1 MALIKSIVAY
11 EIIDSR
17 GLPTIEAQLVLDSGV
32 SVVTSVAGAQAHYP
46 NEPADIRDEDNNRF
60 FGKGVL
66 HAVSYIND
74 LIAPKLKGVNPSK
87 LKEIDDWLVKADG
100 TKNKSRLGT
109 NTLLTI
115 SQLIAKAGAADVQM
129 PLFRYLNALYKSV
142 YKSEIP
148 IDKVPTPIFNM
159 INGGKHA
166 NTPMDFQEFQIVPS
180 SSFTFGTA
188 YQKAIE
194 LHTELK
200 KVLEYR
206 NATTAV
212 GEEGGFSP
220 NLTTNIDA
228 LEILNEAITQVK
240 MKAGLDMF
248 LGIDFASSFFSKKGL
263 YTIKD
268 KPHPLKSDEY
278 INFVKFLLDNYS
290 ILYIEDPFDAED
302 WPSWKKLNS
311 SLSSTI
317 YIVGDE
323 LIRMNKDRLTYAI
336 RESTCTS
343 FLLKP
348 NQIGTISEVLDI
360 VNLARTNS
368 ISYIVAGRSSE
379 TNDDFV
385 SDLAVAIQSEFV
397 KFGAPVRGE
406 RVAKYNRLW
415 KIERDELKIQG

>member
-1 MALIKSIVAY
+1 MALIKSLVAY

-17 GLPTIEAQLVLDSGV
+17 GFPTIEGRLELDSGA
-32 SVVTSVAGAQAHYP
+32 SVVTSVPGAQKSYP
-46 NEPADIRDEDNNRF
+46 NEPEDIRDEDPNRF

-87 LKEIDDWLVKADG
+87 LREIDDWLIKADG

-109 NTLLTI
+109 NTLLTV
-115 SQLIAKAGAADVQM
+115 SQLVAKAGALDKQI
-129 PLFRYLNALYKSV
+129 PLFKYLNSIYTTIYKT
-142 YKSEIP
+142 EIA
-148 IDKVPTPIFNM
+148 IDKVSTPIFNM

-166 NTPMDFQEFQIVPS
+166 NTPMDFQEFQVIPS

-194 LHTELK
+194 LYSELK

-228 LEILNEAITQVK
+228 LEILNEAISQAK
-240 MKAGLDMF
+240 MKVGLDIF

-268 KPHPLKSDEY
+268 KTHPLKSEEY
-278 INFVKFLLDNYS
+278 IAFVKFLLENYS
-290 ILYIEDPFDAED
+290 ILYAEDPFDAED

-311 SLSSTI
+311 PSASSV

-323 LIRMNKDRLTYAI
+323 LIRMDKDRLTYAI
-336 RESTCTS
+336 KENSCTS

-348 NQIGTISEVLDI
+348 NQIGTISEVLEI

-368 ISYIVAGRSSE
+368 ITYIVAGRSAE

-385 SDLAVAIQSEFV
+385 ADLAVAIQAEFV

-415 KIERDELKIQG
+415 KIERDELKIQ

>member
-1 MALIKSIVAY
+1 MSLIKSLFAY

-17 GLPTIEAQLVLDSGV
+17 GYPTIEAQLVLDSGM
-32 SVVTSVAGAQAHYP
+32 SVVTSVPGSQGNYP
-46 NEPADIRDEDNNRF
+46 NEPNDVRDEDTLRF

-66 HAVSYIND
+66 HAVSYINE
-74 LIAPKLKGVNPSK
+74 LIAPKLKGVNPSR
-87 LKEIDDWLVKADG
+87 LQEIDDWLIKADG

-115 SQLIAKAGAADVQM
+115 SQLIAKAGAVDLQI
-129 PLFRYLNALYKSV
+129 PLFKHLNSVYSALYKS
-142 YKSEIP
+142 EIV

-159 INGGKHA
+159 INGGKYA
-166 NTPMDFQEFQIVPS
+166 NTPMDFQEFQIIPS
-180 SSFTFGTA
+180 SSFSFGLA

-194 LHTELK
+194 LYSELK

-206 NATTAV
+206 NTTTAV

-228 LEILNEAITQVK
+228 LEILNEAVSQVK
-240 MKAGLDMF
+240 MKVGLDMF

-268 KPHPLKSDEY
+268 KPHSLKSEEY
-278 INFVKFLLDNYS
+278 TTFIKFLLENYS
-290 ILYIEDPFDAED
+290 ILYMEDPFDGED

-311 SLSSTI
+311 SKSSTV

-323 LIRMNKDRLTYAI
+323 LIRMNKDRLRYAI
-336 RESTCTS
+336 KENSCTS
-343 FLLKP
+343 FIVKP
-348 NQIGTISEVLDI
+348 NQIGTISEVFEI

-368 ISYIVAGRSSE
+368 LTYIVAGRRSE
-379 TNDDFV
+379 TNDDFIA
-385 SDLAVAIQSEFV
+385 DLAVAIQAEFV

-415 KIERDELKIQG
+415 KIERDELKIK

>member
-1 MALIKSIVAY
+1 MALIQRIFAY

-17 GLPTIEAQLVLDSGV
+17 GLPTVEAMLELDNGV
-32 SVVTSVAGAQAHYP
+32 SVITSVPGSQANYP
-46 NEPADIRDEDNNRF
+46 NEPEDIRDEDANRF

-66 HAVSYIND
+66 HSVSYIND
-74 LIAPKLKGVNPSK
+74 LIAPKLKGVSPLK
-87 LKEIDDWLVKADG
+87 LREIDDWLIKADG

-115 SQLIAKAGAADVQM
+115 SQLVAKAGAADQKV
-129 PLFRYLNALYKSV
+129 PLYSYLNQFYKTV
-142 YKSEIP
+142 YKSEIT

-166 NTPMDFQEFQIVPS
+166 NTPMDFQEFQIIPS

-194 LHTELK
+194 LYNELK

-220 NLTTNIDA
+220 NLANNVDA

-240 MKAGLDMF
+240 MKVGLDMF
-248 LGIDFASSFFSKKGL
+248 LGIDFASSFYSKKGL

-268 KPHPLKSDEY
+268 KARSLKSEEY
-278 INFVKFLLDNYS
+278 SAFITFLLNNYS
-290 ILYIEDPFDAED
+290 ILYMEDPFDAED

-311 SLSSTI
+311 SISSTV

-323 LIRMNKDRLTYAI
+323 LIRMNKDRLGYAI
-336 RESTCTS
+336 KDGSCTS
-343 FLLKP
+343 LLIKP
-348 NQIGTISEVLDI
+348 NQIGTLSEVFEM
-360 VNLARTNS
+360 VNIARTNS

-379 TNDDFV
+379 TNDDFMA
-385 SDLAVAIQSEFV
+385 DLAVALQSEFV

-415 KIERDELKIQG
+415 KIERDELKIQ

>member
-1 MALIKSIVAY
+1 MSLIKSIVAY

-17 GLPTIEAQLVLDSGV
+17 GMPTIEAQLVLESGATV
-32 SVVTSVAGAQAHYP
+32 ITSVPGSQKAYQ
-46 NEPADIRDEDNNRF
+46 NEPEDVRDEDSNRF
-60 FGKGVL
+60 FGKGVQ

-74 LIAPKLKGVNPSK
+74 LIAPKLIGVNPAK
-87 LKEIDDWLVKADG
+87 IREIDDWLIKADG
-100 TKNKSRLGT
+100 TKTKSRLGV
-109 NTLLTI
+109 NTILTV
-115 SQLIAKAGAADVQM
+115 SQLIARAGAADAHV
-129 PLFRYLNALYKSV
+129 PLFQYLNSLYTSL
-142 YKSEIP
+142 YKSEIV

-166 NTPMDFQEFQIVPS
+166 NTPMDFQEFQIIPS

-194 LHTELK
+194 LYAELK

-228 LEILNEAITQVK
+228 LEILNEAVSQVK
-240 MKAGLDMF
+240 MKIGLDIF

-268 KPHPLKSDEY
+268 KPHSLKSEEY
-278 INFVKFLLDNYS
+278 IDFVKFLFDNYS
-290 ILYIEDPFDAED
+290 ILYVEDPFDAED
-302 WPSWKKLNS
+302 WLSWKKLTS
-311 SLSSTI
+311 TLSSTV

-323 LIRMNKDRLTYAI
+323 LTRMNKERINYI
-336 RESTCTS
+336 IKEGSCTS
-343 FLLKP
+343 FIIKP
-348 NQIGTISEVLDI
+348 NQIGTISEIFEL

-368 ISYIVAGRSSE
+368 LSYVVAGRSAE
-379 TNDDFV
+379 TNDCFV
-385 SDLAVAIQSEFV
+385 ADLAVAIQSEFV

-415 KIERDELKIQG
+415 KIERDELKIV

>member
-1 MALIKSIVAY
+1 MSLINSIFAY

-17 GLPTIEAQLVLDSGV
+17 GLPTVEARLELDSGV
-32 SVVTSVAGAQAHYP
+32 SVITSVSGSQATFP
-46 NEPADIRDEDNNRF
+46 NEPSDMRDEDVNRF

-74 LIAPKLKGVNPSK
+74 LIAPKLKGINPAK
-87 LKEIDDWLVKADG
+87 LQEIDDWLIKADG

-109 NTLLTI
+109 NTLLTL
-115 SQLIAKAGAADVQM
+115 SQLITKAGAADAQV
-129 PLFRYLNALYKSV
+129 PLYIYLNQLYKTI
-142 YKSEIP
+142 YKSEIL
-148 IDKVPTPIFNM
+148 IDKVPSPIFNM

-166 NTPMDFQEFQIVPS
+166 NTPMDFQEFQIIPS

-188 YQKAIE
+188 YQKSIE
-194 LHTELK
+194 IYSELK

-228 LEILNEAITQVK
+228 LEILNEAIIQVK
-240 MKAGLDMF
+240 MKMGLDIF
-248 LGIDFASSFFSKKGL
+248 LGIDFASSFFSKNGL

-268 KPHPLKSDEY
+268 KPHPLKSEEY
-278 INFVKFLLDNYS
+278 IAFVKFLLETYS
-290 ILYIEDPFDAED
+290 ILYIEDPFDVED

-311 SLSSTI
+311 SLSSTV

-323 LIRMNKDRLTYAI
+323 LIRMNEERLTNAI
-336 RESTCTS
+336 KEGSCTS

-348 NQIGTISEVLDI
+348 SQIGTISEVLKM
-360 VNLARTNS
+360 VHLARTNTMT
-368 ISYIVAGRSSE
+368 YIVAGKSSE
-379 TNDDFV
+379 TNDDFIA
-385 SDLAVAIQSEFV
+385 DLAVAIQSEFV

-415 KIERDELKIQG
+415 KIERDELKIQ

>member
-1 MALIKSIVAY
+1 MALIKSIFAY

-17 GLPTIEAQLVLDSGV
+17 GLPTVEAQLELDNGA
-32 SVVTSVAGAQAHYP
+32 SVVTSVSGSHGNYP
-46 NEPADIRDEDNNRF
+46 NEPSDIRDEDANRF

-66 HAVSYIND
+66 HSASYIND
-74 LIAPKLKGVNPSK
+74 LIAPKLKGVNPAK
-87 LKEIDDWLVKADG
+87 LVEIDDWLIKADG

-115 SQLIAKAGAADVQM
+115 SQLVAKAGAKDLQI
-129 PLFRYLNALYKSV
+129 PLYKHLNELYKKT
-142 YKSEIP
+142 YKSEIV

-166 NTPMDFQEFQIVPS
+166 NTPMDFQEFQIIPS

-194 LHTELK
+194 LYVELK

-206 NATTAV
+206 NATTAI

-228 LEILNEAITQVK
+228 LEILNETISQVK
-240 MKAGLDMF
+240 MKVGLDMF
-248 LGIDFASSFFSKKGL
+248 LGIDFASSFFSKNGL

-268 KPHPLKSDEY
+268 KPHPLKSEEY
-278 INFVKFLLDNYS
+278 ITFVKSLLDGYS
-290 ILYIEDPFDAED
+290 ILYIEDPFDSED
-302 WPSWKKLNS
+302 WPSWKELNA
-311 SLSSTI
+311 SLASTI

-323 LIRMNKDRLTYAI
+323 LIRMNKDRLSYAVK
-336 RESTCTS
+336 ESSCTS
-343 FLLKP
+343 FLIKP
-348 NQIGTISEVLDI
+348 NQIGTISEVFEI

-368 ISYIVAGRSSE
+368 ITYVVAARSSE
-379 TNDDFV
+379 TNDDFIA
-385 SDLAVAIQSEFV
+385 DLAVAIQSEFV

-415 KIERDELKIQG
+415 KIERDELKIQ

>member
-1 MALIKSIVAY
+1 MAVIKKIFAY

-17 GLPTIEAQLVLDSGV
+17 GFPTIEAQLTLDTGA
-32 SVVTSVAGAQAHYP
+32 SVVTSVPAQNPMFP
-46 NEPADIRDEDNNRF
+46 NEAVDVRDEDPNRF

-74 LIAPKLKGVNPSK
+74 LIGPKLVGVNPSK
-87 LKEIDDWLVKADG
+87 IKEIDDWLLKADG

-109 NTLLTI
+109 NTILTL
-115 SQLIAKAGAADVQM
+115 SQLIAKAGAADAQV
-129 PLFRYLNALYKSV
+129 PLFLYLNKLYSSIYKSDIV
-142 YKSEIP
+142 
-148 IDKVPTPIFNM
+148 IDKIPTPIFNM
-159 INGGKHA
+159 ITGGRHA
-166 NTPMDFQEFQIVPS
+166 NTPMDFQEFELIPS

-194 LHTELK
+194 LYSELK

-228 LEILNEAITQVK
+228 LEILNETITQAK
-240 MKAGLDMF
+240 MKVGLDMF

-268 KPHPLKSDEY
+268 KSHPLKSDEY
-278 INFVKFLLDNYS
+278 IEFVRNLLANYS
-290 ILYIEDPFDAED
+290 ILYVEDPFDEED
-302 WPSWKKLNS
+302 WPSWKKLNT
-311 SLSSTI
+311 SLSSTV

-323 LIRMNKDRLTYAI
+323 LTRMNKDRINYAI
-336 RESTCTS
+336 RESSCTS
-343 FLLKP
+343 FLIKP
-348 NQIGTISEVLDI
+348 NQVGTISEIFEL
-360 VNLARTNS
+360 VNIARTND
-368 ISYIVAGRSSE
+368 ITYIVAGRSSE
-379 TNDDFV
+379 TNDDFT

-415 KIERDELKIQG
+415 KIERDELKIT

>member
-1 MALIKSIVAY
+1 MALIKSIYAY

-17 GLPTIEAQLVLDSGV
+17 GSPTVEARLELDSGA
-32 SVVTSVAGAQAHYP
+32 SVVTSVSGSQGSYP
-46 NEPADIRDEDNNRF
+46 NEPGDIRDEDSNRF

-66 HAVSYIND
+66 HSVSYIND
-74 LIAPKLKGVNPSK
+74 LIAPKLKGVSPNK
-87 LKEIDDWLVKADG
+87 LAEIDDWLIKADG

-115 SQLIAKAGAADVQM
+115 SQLVAKAGAEEQKI
-129 PLFRYLNALYKSV
+129 PLYKHLNQLFTKV
-142 YKSEIP
+142 YKTEIV

-166 NTPMDFQEFQIVPS
+166 NTPMDFQEFQIIPS
-180 SSFTFGTA
+180 SSLTFGKA
-188 YQKAIE
+188 YQKSIE
-194 LHTELK
+194 LYAELK

-206 NATTAV
+206 NATTAI

-220 NLTTNIDA
+220 NLTTNLDA
-228 LEILNEAITQVK
+228 LEILNEAVSQVH
-240 MKAGLDMF
+240 MKIGLDMF
-248 LGIDFASSFFSKKGL
+248 LGIDFASSFYSKNGL

-268 KPHPLKSDEY
+268 KPHALKSLEY
-278 INFVKFLLDNYS
+278 VAFIKSLLEGYS
-290 ILYIEDPFDAED
+290 ILYIEDPFDVED
-302 WPSWKKLNS
+302 WQSWKN
-311 SLSSTI
+311 LSSSVSSTV

-323 LIRMNKDRLTYAI
+323 LIRMNKERLSFAI
-336 RESTCTS
+336 KEGSCTS

-348 NQIGTISEVLDI
+348 NQIGTISEVFDI

-368 ISYIVAGRSSE
+368 ITYVVAARSSE
-379 TNDDFV
+379 TNDDFIA
-385 SDLAVAIQSEFV
+385 DLAVALQSEFV

-415 KIERDELKIQG
+415 KIERDELKIQ

>member
-1 MALIKSIVAY
+1 MALIKSIFAY

-17 GLPTIEAQLVLDSGV
+17 GRPTVEARMELDSGA
-32 SVVTSVAGAQAHYP
+32 SVVTSVSGSQAAYP
-46 NEPADIRDEDNNRF
+46 NEPEDVRDGDPNRF

-66 HAVSYIND
+66 HSVSYIND
-74 LIAPKLKGVNPSK
+74 LIGPKLKGVNPAK
-87 LKEIDDWLVKADG
+87 LREIDDWLIKADG

-109 NTLLTI
+109 NTLLTV
-115 SQLIAKAGAADVQM
+115 SQLVAKAGAADLNI
-129 PLFRYLNALYKSV
+129 PLFKHLNQLYIAA
-142 YKSEIP
+142 YKSEIV

-194 LHTELK
+194 LYSELK

-220 NLTTNIDA
+220 NLTTNVDA
-228 LEILNEAITQVK
+228 LEILNEAVSQVK
-240 MKAGLDMF
+240 MKLGLDMF
-248 LGIDFASSFFSKKGL
+248 LGIDFASSFYSKKGL
-263 YTIKD
+263 YSIKD
-268 KPHPLKSDEY
+268 KAHALKSEEY
-278 INFVKFLLDNYS
+278 ILFVKFLLENYS

-311 SLSSTI
+311 SISSTI
-317 YIVGDE
+317 YIAGDE
-323 LIRMNKDRLTYAI
+323 LIRMDKDRLTYAI
-336 RESTCTS
+336 KEASCTS

-348 NQIGTISEVLDI
+348 NQIGTLSEVFDI

-368 ISYIVAGRSSE
+368 ISYIVAARSSE

-385 SDLAVAIQSEFV
+385 ADLAVALQSEFV

-415 KIERDELKIQG
+415 RIERDELKIK

>member
-1 MALIKSIVAY
+1 MALIKSIFAY

-17 GLPTIEAQLVLDSGV
+17 GLPTVEAQLELDNGAC
-32 SVVTSVAGAQAHYP
+32 VVTSVSGSYGNFP
-46 NEPADIRDEDNNRF
+46 NEPGDIRDEDPNRF

-66 HAVSYIND
+66 NSVSYIND
-74 LIAPKLKGVNPSK
+74 LIAPKLKGVNPTK
-87 LKEIDDWLVKADG
+87 LIEIDDWLIKADG
-100 TKNKSRLGT
+100 TKSKSRLGT
-109 NTLLTI
+109 NTLLAI
-115 SQLIAKAGAADVQM
+115 SQLMAKAGAKDQGI
-129 PLFRYLNALYKSV
+129 PLYKYLNELYKKI
-142 YKSEIP
+142 YKTEII

-166 NTPMDFQEFQIVPS
+166 NTPMDFQEFQMIPS
-180 SSFTFGTA
+180 SSFTCGTA

-194 LHTELK
+194 LYSELK

-206 NATTAV
+206 NATTAI

-228 LEILNEAITQVK
+228 LEILNEAVSQVK
-240 MKAGLDMF
+240 MKVGLDIF
-248 LGIDFASSFFSKKGL
+248 FGIDFASSFYSKKGL

-268 KPHPLKSDEY
+268 KPHALKGDEY
-278 INFVKFLLDNYS
+278 ITFVKSLLDSYS
-290 ILYIEDPFDAED
+290 ILYIEDPFDTED

-311 SLSSTI
+311 TIASTV

-323 LIRMNKDRLTYAI
+323 LIRMNKDRLAYAI
-336 RESTCTS
+336 SNDSCTS

-348 NQIGTISEVLDI
+348 NQIGTLSEVFEI

-368 ISYIVAGRSSE
+368 ISYIVAARSSE
-379 TNDDFV
+379 TNDDFIA
-385 SDLAVAIQSEFV
+385 DLSVGLQSEFV

-415 KIERDELKIQG
+415 KIERDELKIQ

>member
-1 MALIKSIVAY
+1 MAAIKKIFAY

-17 GLPTIEAQLVLDSGV
+17 GYPTIEAQLTLDSGA
-32 SVVTSVAGAQAHYP
+32 SVVTSVPAQISRFP
-46 NEPADIRDEDNNRF
+46 NEVTDVRDEDPNRF

-74 LIAPKLKGVNPSK
+74 LVGPKLVGVNPSK
-87 LKEIDDWLVKADG
+87 IKEIDDWLIKADG

-109 NTLLTI
+109 NTILTL
-115 SQLIAKAGAADVQM
+115 SQLIAKAGAADAQV
-129 PLFRYLNALYKSV
+129 PLFLYLNKLYSSI
-142 YKSEIP
+142 YGSEIV
-148 IDKVPTPIFNM
+148 IDKIPTPIFNM
-159 INGGKHA
+159 INGGRHA
-166 NTPMDFQEFQIVPS
+166 NTPMDFQEFELIPS

-194 LHTELK
+194 LYSELK

-228 LEILNEAITQVK
+228 LEILNETIAQAK
-240 MKAGLDMF
+240 MKVGLDVF

-263 YTIKD
+263 YTVKD
-268 KPHPLKSDEY
+268 KAHSLKSDEY
-278 INFVKFLLDNYS
+278 IEFVKNLLTNYS
-290 ILYIEDPFDAED
+290 ILYMEDPFDEED
-302 WPSWKKLNS
+302 WPSWKKINTTLA
-311 SLSSTI
+311 STV

-323 LIRMNKDRLTYAI
+323 LTRMNKDRINYAI
-336 RESTCTS
+336 KENSCTS
-343 FLLKP
+343 FLIKT
-348 NQIGTISEVLDI
+348 NQVGTISEIFEL
-360 VNLARTNS
+360 VNIARTNEV
-368 ISYIVAGRSSE
+368 SYIVAGRSSE

-415 KIERDELKIQG
+415 RIERDELKIK

>member
-1 MALIKSIVAY
+1 MALIKSIFAY

-17 GLPTIEAQLVLDSGV
+17 GLPTIEAQLELDNGA
-32 SVVTSVAGAQAHYP
+32 SVVTSVSGSQGNFP
-46 NEPADIRDEDNNRF
+46 NEPSDIRDEDANRF

-66 HAVSYIND
+66 NSASYIND
-74 LIAPKLKGVNPSK
+74 LIAPKLKGVNPAK
-87 LKEIDDWLVKADG
+87 LAEIDAWLIKADG

-115 SQLIAKAGAADVQM
+115 SQLVAKAGAKDKQV
-129 PLFRYLNALYKSV
+129 PLYTHLNQIYTSV
-142 YKSEIP
+142 YKTEIV

-166 NTPMDFQEFQIVPS
+166 NTPMDFQEFQIIPS
-180 SSFTFGTA
+180 SSFTFSTA

-194 LHTELK
+194 LYAELK

-206 NATTAV
+206 NATTAI

-228 LEILNEAITQVK
+228 LEILNEAVSQVK
-240 MKAGLDMF
+240 MKIGLDMF
-248 LGIDFASSFFSKKGL
+248 LGIDFASSFYSKNGL
-263 YTIKD
+263 YTVKD
-268 KPHPLKSDEY
+268 KSHSMKSDEY
-278 INFVKFLLDNYS
+278 VTFVKSLLDGYS
-290 ILYIEDPFDAED
+290 ILYAEDPFDVED

-323 LIRMNKDRLTYAI
+323 LIRMNKDRLAYAI
-336 RESTCTS
+336 KDNSCTS
-343 FLLKP
+343 FILKP
-348 NQIGTISEVLDI
+348 NQIGTISEVFEI

-368 ISYIVAGRSSE
+368 ITYIVAARSSE
-379 TNDDFV
+379 TNDDFIA
-385 SDLAVAIQSEFV
+385 DLSVALQSEFV

-415 KIERDELKIQG
+415 KIERDELKIR

>member
-1 MALIKSIVAY
+1 MAIIKSIFAY

-17 GLPTIEAQLVLDSGV
+17 GLPTVEAQLELDNGM
-32 SVVTSVAGAQAHYP
+32 SVVTSVPGSEGNYP
-46 NEPADIRDEDNNRF
+46 NEPGDIRDEDANRF

-66 HAVSYIND
+66 HCISYIND

-87 LKEIDDWLVKADG
+87 LREIDDWLVKADG
-100 TKNKSRLGT
+100 TKSKSRLGT
-109 NTLLTI
+109 NTLLTL
-115 SQLIAKAGAADVQM
+115 SQLIAKAGAADLQI
-129 PLFRYLNALYKSV
+129 PLFKHLNQLYEAI
-142 YKSEIP
+142 YKTEII
-148 IDKVPTPIFNM
+148 IDKVPTPIFDM

-166 NTPMDFQEFQIVPS
+166 NTPMDFQEFQIIPS

-188 YQKAIE
+188 FQKSVE
-194 LHTELK
+194 LYSELK

-228 LEILNEAITQVK
+228 LEILNEAISQMK
-240 MKAGLDMF
+240 MKVGIDMF

-268 KPHPLKSDEY
+268 KPHPLKSEEY
-278 INFVKFLLDNYS
+278 IAFLKFLLDNYS
-290 ILYIEDPFDAED
+290 ILYMEDPFDTED
-302 WPSWKKLNS
+302 WPSWKKLSS
-311 SLSSTI
+311 SLSSSV

-323 LIRMNKDRLTYAI
+323 LIRMNKGRLTYAI
-336 RESTCTS
+336 KEKSCTS

-348 NQIGTISEVLDI
+348 NQIGTISEVFEI

-368 ISYIVAGRSSE
+368 ITYMVAGRSSE
-379 TNDDFV
+379 TNDDFIA
-385 SDLAVAIQSEFV
+385 DLAVALQSEFV
-397 KFGAPVRGE
+397 NFGAPVRGE

-415 KIERDELKIQG
+415 KIERDELKIQ

>member
-1 MALIKSIVAY
+1 MSLIKSLVAY

-17 GLPTIEAQLVLDSGV
+17 GLPTIEARLVLDSGA
-32 SVVTSVAGAQAHYP
+32 SVVTSVPGSQKIYP
-46 NEPADIRDEDNNRF
+46 NEPEDVRDEDANRF
-60 FGKGVL
+60 FGKGVQ

-74 LIAPKLKGVNPSK
+74 LIAPKLIGVNPVK
-87 LKEIDDWLVKADG
+87 IHEIDDWLIKADG
-100 TKNKSRLGT
+100 TTNKSRLGV

-115 SQLIAKAGAADVQM
+115 SQIIAKAGAEDAHI
-129 PLFRYLNALYKSV
+129 PLYKYLNSLYTTLYKT
-142 YKSEIP
+142 EIV
-148 IDKVPTPIFNM
+148 IDKIPTPIFNM

-166 NTPMDFQEFQIVPS
+166 NTPMDFQEFQIIPS

-194 LHTELK
+194 LYSELK

-240 MKAGLDMF
+240 MKVGLDMF
-248 LGIDFASSFFSKKGL
+248 LGIDFASSFYSKHGL

-268 KPHPLKSDEY
+268 KPHPLKSEEY
-278 INFVKFLLDNYS
+278 IAFVKYLLDNYS

-311 SLSSTI
+311 SLSSTV

-323 LIRMNKDRLTYAI
+323 LTRMNKERINYCV
-336 RESTCTS
+336 REASCTS
-343 FLLKP
+343 FIIKP
-348 NQIGTISEVLDI
+348 NQIGTVSEIFEL
-360 VNLARTNS
+360 VNIARSNS
-368 ISYIVAGRSSE
+368 MSYIVAGRSSE
-379 TNDDFV
+379 TNDDFIA
-385 SDLAVAIQSEFV
+385 DLSVAIQSEFV

-415 KIERDELKIQG
+415 KIERDELKIT

>member
-1 MALIKSIVAY
+1 MSLIKSLFAY

-17 GLPTIEAQLVLDSGV
+17 GLPTIEAQLELDGGV
-32 SVVTSVAGAQAHYP
+32 SVVTSVPGSQDNYP
-46 NEPADIRDEDNNRF
+46 NEPNDVRDEDSTRF

-66 HAVSYIND
+66 HAISYIND

-87 LKEIDDWLVKADG
+87 LTEIDDWLIKADG

-115 SQLIAKAGAADVQM
+115 SQLVAKAGAVEQQI
-129 PLFRYLNALYKSV
+129 PLFKYLNSLYSAI
-142 YKSEIP
+142 YKSEIV

-166 NTPMDFQEFQIVPS
+166 NTPMDFQEFQIIPS
-180 SSFTFGTA
+180 SSFSFGLA

-194 LHTELK
+194 LYTELK

-220 NLTTNIDA
+220 NLTTNVDA
-228 LEILNEAITQVK
+228 LEILNEAVSQVK
-240 MKAGLDMF
+240 MKVGLDMF
-248 LGIDFASSFFSKKGL
+248 LGIDFASSFFSNKGL

-268 KPHPLKSDEY
+268 KPQSLKSTEY
-278 INFVKFLLDNYS
+278 IAFIKFLLENYS
-290 ILYIEDPFDAED
+290 ILYMEDPFGSED
-302 WPSWKKLNS
+302 WSSWKKLNS
-311 SLSSTI
+311 SKSSTV

-323 LIRMNKDRLTYAI
+323 LIRMNKDRLNYAI
-336 RESTCTS
+336 KENSCTS
-343 FLLKP
+343 LSIKP
-348 NQIGTISEVLDI
+348 NQIGTISEVFEI
-360 VNLARTNS
+360 INLARANS
-368 ISYIVAGRSSE
+368 LTYIVAGRRSE
-379 TNDDFV
+379 TNDDFNA
-385 SDLAVAIQSEFV
+385 DLAVAVQAEFV

-406 RVAKYNRLW
+406 RVSKYNRLW
-415 KIERDELKIQG
+415 KIERDELKIS

>member
-1 MALIKSIVAY
+1 MALIKSIFAY

-17 GLPTIEAQLVLDSGV
+17 GLPTVEARLELDNGV
-32 SVVTSVAGAQAHYP
+32 SVVTSVPGSEGNYP
-46 NEPADIRDEDNNRF
+46 NEPGDVRDEDSNRF

-66 HAVSYIND
+66 HSVSYIND
-74 LIAPKLKGVNPSK
+74 LIAQKLKGVNPSK
-87 LKEIDDWLVKADG
+87 LREIDDWLIKADG

-109 NTLLTI
+109 NTLLTL
-115 SQLIAKAGAADVQM
+115 SQLIAKAGAVAAQI
-129 PLFRYLNALYKSV
+129 PLYTYLNQLYKTI
-142 YKSEIP
+142 YKTEIV
-148 IDKVPTPIFNM
+148 INKVPTPIFNM
-159 INGGKHA
+159 INGGRHA
-166 NTPMDFQEFQIVPS
+166 NTPMDFQEFLVIPS

-188 YQKAIE
+188 FQKAIE
-194 LHTELK
+194 LYSELK

-228 LEILNEAITQVK
+228 LEILNEAVSQVK
-240 MKAGLDMF
+240 MKIGLDMF
-248 LGIDFASSFFSKKGL
+248 LGIDFASSFFSKNGL

-268 KPHPLKSDEY
+268 KPHPLKGEEY
-278 INFVKFLLDNYS
+278 VTFVKFLLDNYS
-290 ILYIEDPFDAED
+290 ILYVEDPFDAED

-311 SLSSTI
+311 SVSSSV

-336 RESTCTS
+336 KESSCTS

-348 NQIGTISEVLDI
+348 NQIGTMSEVFEI

-368 ISYIVAGRSSE
+368 ISYMVAGRSSE
-379 TNDDFV
+379 TNDDFIA
-385 SDLAVAIQSEFV
+385 DLAVALQSEFV
-397 KFGAPVRGE
+397 NFGAPVRGE
-406 RVAKYNRLW
+406 RVTKYNRLW
-415 KIERDELKIQG
+415 KIERDELKIE

>member
-1 MALIKSIVAY
+1 MALIKSIFAY

-17 GLPTIEAQLVLDSGV
+17 GLPTVEARLELDSGV
-32 SVVTSVAGAQAHYP
+32 SVVTSVAASQKSFP
-46 NEPADIRDEDNNRF
+46 NEPEDIRDEDANRF

-66 HAVSYIND
+66 HSVSYIND

-87 LKEIDDWLVKADG
+87 IREIDDWLIKADG
-100 TKNKSRLGT
+100 TKNKSRLGI
-109 NTLLTI
+109 NTILTL
-115 SQLIAKAGAADVQM
+115 SQLVAKAGAEDLHI
-129 PLFRYLNALYKSV
+129 PLYVYLNKLYKDI
-142 YKSEIP
+142 YKKEIP

-166 NTPMDFQEFQIVPS
+166 NTPMDFQEFQIIPS

-194 LHTELK
+194 LYSELK

-228 LEILNEAITQVK
+228 LEILNEAIIQVK
-240 MKAGLDMF
+240 MKVGLDMF
-248 LGIDFASSFFSKKGL
+248 LGIDFASSFFSKNGL

-268 KPHPLKSDEY
+268 KTHALKSEEY
-278 INFVKFLLDNYS
+278 IAFVKFLLDNYS
-290 ILYIEDPFDAED
+290 ILYAEDPFDSED
-302 WPSWKKLNS
+302 WPSWKKLNT
-311 SLSSTI
+311 SLASTV

-323 LIRMNKDRLTYAI
+323 LIRMNKDRLAYAI
-336 RESTCTS
+336 KENSCTS
-343 FLLKP
+343 FIVKP
-348 NQIGTISEVLDI
+348 NQIGTISEVFEI

-368 ISYIVAGRSSE
+368 LTYIVAGRRSE
-379 TNDDFV
+379 TNDDFIA
-385 SDLAVAIQSEFV
+385 DLAVAIQAEFV

-415 KIERDELKIQG
+415 KIERDELKIQ

>member
-1 MALIKSIVAY
+1 MAVIKAIKAY

-17 GLPTIEAQLVLDSGV
+17 GLPTIEAQLTLDNGIIV
-32 SVVTSVAGAQAHYP
+32 ETSVPGQNSLFP
-46 NEPADIRDEDNNRF
+46 NETVDVRDQDPNRF

-66 HAVSYIND
+66 NAVSYVND
-74 LIAPKLKGVNPSK
+74 LIGPKLIGVNPSK

-100 TKNKSRLGT
+100 TKNKSRLGA
-109 NTLLTI
+109 NTLLTL
-115 SQLIAKAGAADVQM
+115 SQLIARAGAADAHV
-129 PLFRYLNALYKSV
+129 PLYKYLNSMYATL
-142 YKSEIP
+142 YKSEIV

-159 INGGKHA
+159 INGGRHA
-166 NTPMDFQEFQIVPS
+166 NTPMDFQEFQLIPS

-194 LHTELK
+194 LYSELK

-228 LEILNEAITQVK
+228 LEILNETISQAK
-240 MKAGLDMF
+240 MKVGLDMF

-268 KPHPLKSDEY
+268 RNHPLKGDEY
-278 INFVKFLLDNYS
+278 VTFVRSLLESYS
-290 ILYIEDPFDAED
+290 ILYIEDPFDEED
-302 WPSWKKLNS
+302 WPNWKKLNS
-311 SLSSTI
+311 SLASTV

-323 LIRMNKDRLTYAI
+323 LTRMNKDRINYAI
-336 RESTCTS
+336 RENSCTS
-343 FLLKP
+343 FIIKP
-348 NQIGTISEVLDI
+348 NQIGTISEIFEL
-360 VNLARTNS
+360 VNIARTNS
-368 ISYIVAGRSSE
+368 ITYIVAGRSSE

-415 KIERDELKIQG
+415 KIERDELKIT

>member
-17 GLPTIEAQLVLDSGV
+17 GFPTVEARLELDTGA
-32 SVVTSVAGAQAHYP
+32 SVVTSVAGSQASYP
-46 NEPADIRDEDNNRF
+46 NEPEDVRDADPNRF

-66 HAVSYIND
+66 HSVSYIND
-74 LIAPKLKGVNPSK
+74 LIAPKLKGVSPTK
-87 LKEIDDWLVKADG
+87 LQEIDDWLIKADG
-100 TKNKSRLGT
+100 TRNKSRLGT
-109 NTLLTI
+109 NTLLTL
-115 SQLIAKAGAADVQM
+115 SQLVTKAGAVTLGM
-129 PLFRYLNALYKSV
+129 PLYSYIGQLYKTI
-142 YKSEIP
+142 YKAEIV
-148 IDKVPTPIFNM
+148 IDKIPTPIFNM
-159 INGGKHA
+159 INGGSHA
-166 NTPMDFQEFQIVPS
+166 NTPMDFQEFQVIPS

-194 LHTELK
+194 LYSELK

-228 LEILNEAITQVK
+228 LEILNEAIIQVK
-240 MKAGLDMF
+240 MKMGLDMF
-248 LGIDFASSFFSKKGL
+248 LGIDLASSFFSKNGL

-268 KPHPLKSDEY
+268 KTHPLKSEEY
-278 INFVKFLLDNYS
+278 IAFVKFLLENYS
-290 ILYIEDPFDAED
+290 ILYIEDPFDVED
-302 WPSWKKLNS
+302 WPSWKKLNAS
-311 SLSSTI
+311 IDSRV

-336 RESTCTS
+336 RESSCTS

-348 NQIGTISEVLDI
+348 NQIGTVSEVLSL
-360 VNLARTNS
+360 VNLARNNAIT
-368 ISYIVAGRSSE
+368 YVVASQSSE
-379 TNDDFV
+379 TNDDFNA
-385 SDLAVAIQSEFV
+385 DLAVALQSVFV

-415 KIERDELKIQG
+415 KIERDELKIQ

>member
-1 MALIKSIVAY
+1 MALIKSIFAY

-17 GLPTIEAQLVLDSGV
+17 GLPTVEAHLELDSGV
-32 SVVTSVAGAQAHYP
+32 SVVTSVPGSEGNYP
-46 NEPADIRDEDNNRF
+46 NEPGDIRDEDVGRF

-87 LKEIDDWLVKADG
+87 LLEIDNWLAKADG

-109 NTLLTI
+109 NTLLTL
-115 SQLIAKAGAADVQM
+115 SQLIAKAGAADLHI
-129 PLFRYLNALYKSV
+129 PLYSHLNRLYESI
-142 YKSEIP
+142 YKTEIV
-148 IDKVPTPIFNM
+148 INKVPTPIFNM
-159 INGGKHA
+159 INGGRHA
-166 NTPMDFQEFQIVPS
+166 NTPMDFQEFLVIPS

-188 YQKAIE
+188 FQKAIE
-194 LHTELK
+194 LYSELK

-220 NLTTNIDA
+220 NLTTNVDA
-228 LEILNEAITQVK
+228 LEILNETISQVK
-240 MKAGLDMF
+240 MKVGLDMF
-248 LGIDFASSFFSKKGL
+248 LGIDFASSFFSNNGL

-268 KPHPLKSDEY
+268 KPHPLKSEEY
-278 INFVKFLLDNYS
+278 IAFVKFLLDTYS
-290 ILYIEDPFDAED
+290 ILYVEDPFDAED

-311 SLSSTI
+311 SLSSTV

-336 RESTCTS
+336 KENSCTS

-348 NQIGTISEVLDI
+348 NQIGTISEVFEL

-368 ISYIVAGRSSE
+368 ISYMVAGRSSE
-379 TNDDFV
+379 TNDDFIA
-385 SDLAVAIQSEFV
+385 DLAVALQSEFV
-397 KFGAPVRGE
+397 NFGAPVRGE
-406 RVAKYNRLW
+406 RVSKYNRLW
-415 KIERDELKIQG
+415 EIERDELKIR

>member
-1 MALIKSIVAY
+1 MALIKSIFAY

-17 GLPTIEAQLVLDSGV
+17 GLPTIEARLELDSGV
-32 SVVTSVAGAQAHYP
+32 SVATSVSGSQGGYL
-46 NEPADIRDEDNNRF
+46 NEPGDVRDEDPNRF

-87 LKEIDDWLVKADG
+87 LREIDDWLIKADG

-109 NTLLTI
+109 NTLLTL
-115 SQLIAKAGAADVQM
+115 SQLIAKAGAADLKI
-129 PLFRYLNALYKSV
+129 PLYSYLNQLYKTI
-142 YKSEIP
+142 YKTEIV

-166 NTPMDFQEFQIVPS
+166 NTPMDFQEFQIIPS

-194 LHTELK
+194 LYTELK

-220 NLTTNIDA
+220 NLTTNVDA
-228 LEILNEAITQVK
+228 LEILNESITQVK
-240 MKAGLDMF
+240 MKVGLDMF

-268 KPHPLKSDEY
+268 KPHALKSDEY
-278 INFVKFLLDNYS
+278 IDFVKFLLDNYS

-302 WPSWKKLNS
+302 WPSWKKLSS
-311 SLSSTI
+311 SLSSTV

-336 RESTCTS
+336 KEGSCTS

-348 NQIGTISEVLDI
+348 NQIGTISEIFDI

-368 ISYIVAGRSSE
+368 ITYMVAGRSSE
-379 TNDDFV
+379 TNDDFIA
-385 SDLAVAIQSEFV
+385 DLAVALQSEFV

-415 KIERDELKIQG
+415 KIERDELKIQQ

>member
-17 GLPTIEAQLVLDSGV
+17 GLPTVEARLELDSGA
-32 SVVTSVAGAQAHYP
+32 SVVTSVSGSQGNFP
-46 NEPADIRDEDNNRF
+46 NEPGDIRDEDPNRF

-66 HAVSYIND
+66 HAISYIND

-87 LKEIDDWLVKADG
+87 IREIDDWLIKADG

-115 SQLIAKAGAADVQM
+115 SQIVAKAGAADLHI
-129 PLFRYLNALYKSV
+129 PLYRYLNQLYKTI
-142 YKSEIP
+142 YKTEIV
-148 IDKVPTPIFNM
+148 IEKIPTAIFNM

-166 NTPMDFQEFQIVPS
+166 NTPMDFQEFQIIPS
-180 SSFTFGTA
+180 SSFTFGA
-188 YQKAIE
+188 SYQKAIE
-194 LHTELK
+194 LYSELK
-200 KVLEYR
+200 RVLEYR

-228 LEILNEAITQVK
+228 LEILNEAIAQVK
-240 MKAGLDMF
+240 MKVGLDVF
-248 LGIDFASSFFSKKGL
+248 LGIDFASSFFSKNGL

-268 KPHPLKSDEY
+268 KPRPLKSEEY
-278 INFVKFLLDNYS
+278 IAFIKTLLNNYS
-290 ILYIEDPFDAED
+290 ILYLEDPFDVED

-311 SLSSTI
+311 TLESAV

-323 LIRMNKDRLTYAI
+323 FIRMNKDRLTYAI
-336 RESTCTS
+336 KENSCTS
-343 FLLKP
+343 LLLKP
-348 NQIGTISEVLDI
+348 NQIGTLSEVFEI
-360 VNLARTNS
+360 VSLARTNS
-368 ISYIVAGRSSE
+368 LTYIVAGRSSE
-379 TNDDFV
+379 TNDDFIA
-385 SDLAVAIQSEFV
+385 DLSVALQSEFV

-415 KIERDELKIQG
+415 RIERDELKIL

>member
-17 GLPTIEAQLVLDSGV
+17 GLPTVEARLELDSGF
-32 SVVTSVAGAQAHYP
+32 SVVTSVSSSQGNYP
-46 NEPADIRDEDNNRF
+46 NEPGDIRDEDANRF

-66 HAVSYIND
+66 HAVAYIND

-87 LKEIDDWLVKADG
+87 IREIDDWLIKADG
-100 TKNKSRLGT
+100 TKSKSRLGT

-115 SQLIAKAGAADVQM
+115 SQLIAKAGAEDLKI
-129 PLFRYLNALYKSV
+129 PLYRYLNQLYKTI
-142 YKSEIP
+142 YKTEIV
-148 IDKVPTPIFNM
+148 IDKVPTAIFNM

-166 NTPMDFQEFQIVPS
+166 NTPMDFQEFQIIPS
-180 SSFTFGTA
+180 SSFTFGTS

-194 LHTELK
+194 LYSELK
-200 KVLEYR
+200 RVLEYR

-228 LEILNEAITQVK
+228 LEILNEAVSQVK
-240 MKAGLDMF
+240 MKVGLDVF
-248 LGIDFASSFFSKKGL
+248 FGIDFASSFFSKNGL
-263 YTIKD
+263 YTVKD
-268 KPHPLKSDEY
+268 KPHSLKSEEY
-278 INFVKFLLDNYS
+278 IAFVKSLLNNYS
-290 ILYIEDPFDAED
+290 ILYVEDPFDVED
-302 WPSWKKLNS
+302 WPSWKKLS
-311 SLSSTI
+311 ATLESTV

-336 RESTCTS
+336 KENSCTS

-348 NQIGTISEVLDI
+348 NQIGTLSEVFEI
-360 VNLARTNS
+360 VNLARTNNLT
-368 ISYIVAGRSSE
+368 YIVAGRSSE
-379 TNDDFV
+379 TNDDFIA
-385 SDLAVAIQSEFV
+385 DLAVGLQSEFV

-415 KIERDELKIQG
+415 RIERDELKIQ

>member
-1 MALIKSIVAY
+1 MSLIQSIGAY
-11 EIIDSR
+11 EIIDSQ
-17 GLPTIEAQLVLDSGV
+17 GIPTVEAQLVLDSGV
-32 SVVTSVAGAQAHYP
+32 SVTTSVPSSQGNYQ
-46 NEPADIRDEDNNRF
+46 NEPGDIRDDDMNRF
-60 FGKGVL
+60 FGKGVQ
-66 HAVSYIND
+66 HSVTYIND

-87 LKEIDDWLVKADG
+87 IREIDDWLIKADG
-100 TKNKSRLGT
+100 TKNKSRLGV
-109 NTLLTI
+109 NTILTL
-115 SQLIAKAGAADVQM
+115 SQLIVKAGAADIKM
-129 PLFRYLNALYKSV
+129 PLFKYLNQLYKTI
-142 YKSEIP
+142 YKSEIV

-166 NTPMDFQEFQIVPS
+166 NTPMDFEEFQIIPS
-180 SSFTFGTA
+180 SSFTFATA

-194 LHTELK
+194 LYSELK

-228 LEILNEAITQVK
+228 LEILNEAVSQVK
-240 MKAGLDMF
+240 MKLGLDMF

-268 KPHPLKSDEY
+268 KVHPLKSDEY

-290 ILYIEDPFDAED
+290 ILSIEDPFDPED

-311 SLSSTI
+311 SLSSTV
-317 YIVGDE
+317 YIIGDE

-336 RESTCTS
+336 KEGSCTS

-348 NQIGTISEVLDI
+348 NQIGTISEVLEM
-360 VNLARTNS
+360 VNLAKTNS
-368 ISYIVAGRSSE
+368 ISYMVSGRSSE

-385 SDLAVAIQSEFV
+385 ADLAVGLQAEFV
-397 KFGAPVRGE
+397 NFGAPVRGE

-415 KIERDELKIQG
+415 KIERDELKIQ

>member
-1 MALIKSIVAY
+1 MALIKSILAY

-32 SVVTSVAGAQAHYP
+32 SVVTSVPGGQVAYP
-46 NEPADIRDEDNNRF
+46 NEPTDIRDEDGNRF

-87 LKEIDDWLVKADG
+87 LREIDDWLIKADG

-109 NTLLTI
+109 NTLLTV
-115 SQLIAKAGAADVQM
+115 SQLIAKAGAADLQI
-129 PLFRYLNALYKSV
+129 PLFKYLNDFYKLI
-142 YKSEIP
+142 YKTEIV

-166 NTPMDFQEFQIVPS
+166 NTPMDFQEFQIIPS

-194 LHTELK
+194 LYAELK

-228 LEILNEAITQVK
+228 LEILNEAVTQVK
-240 MKAGLDMF
+240 MKVGLDMF

-268 KPHPLKSDEY
+268 KPHPLKSEEY
-278 INFVKFLLDNYS
+278 IAFVKFLLDSYS

-311 SLSSTI
+311 SLASTV

-323 LIRMNKDRLTYAI
+323 LTRMNKDRLTYAI
-336 RESTCTS
+336 RESSCTS

-348 NQIGTISEVLDI
+348 NQIGTVSEVLEL

-368 ISYIVAGRSSE
+368 VSYIVAGRSAE

-385 SDLAVAIQSEFV
+385 SDLAVATQSEFV

-415 KIERDELKIQG
+415 KIERDELKIR

>member
-1 MALIKSIVAY
+1 MAVIKAIKAY

-17 GLPTIEAQLVLDSGV
+17 GFPTIEAQLTLDSGI
-32 SVVTSVAGAQAHYP
+32 VVETSVPGQNSLFP
-46 NEPADIRDEDNNRF
+46 NETVDVRDQDPNRF

-66 HAVSYIND
+66 NAVSYIND
-74 LIAPKLKGVNPSK
+74 LIGPKLIGVNPSK
-87 LKEIDDWLVKADG
+87 LKEIDEWLVKADG
-100 TKNKSRLGT
+100 TKNKSRLGA
-109 NTLLTI
+109 NTLLTL
-115 SQLIAKAGAADVQM
+115 SQLIARAGAADAHV
-129 PLFRYLNALYKSV
+129 PLYRYLNSMYATL
-142 YKSEIP
+142 YKSEIV

-159 INGGKHA
+159 INGGRHA
-166 NTPMDFQEFQIVPS
+166 NTPMDFQEFQLIPS
-180 SSFTFGTA
+180 SSFTFGLA

-194 LHTELK
+194 LYSELK

-228 LEILNEAITQVK
+228 LEILNETITQAK
-240 MKAGLDMF
+240 MKVGLDMF

-268 KPHPLKSDEY
+268 RNHPLKGDEY
-278 INFVKFLLDNYS
+278 VTFVRSLLESYS
-290 ILYIEDPFDAED
+290 ILYIEDPFDEED
-302 WPSWKKLNS
+302 WPNWKKLNS
-311 SLSSTI
+311 SLASTV

-323 LIRMNKDRLTYAI
+323 LTRMNKDRINYAI
-336 RESTCTS
+336 RENSCTS
-343 FLLKP
+343 FIIKP
-348 NQIGTISEVLDI
+348 NQIGTISEIFEL
-360 VNLARTNS
+360 VNIARTNN
-368 ISYIVAGRSSE
+368 ITYIVAGRSSE

-415 KIERDELKIQG
+415 KIERDELKIT